1 MVFHQL
7 LLLLQ
12 AVQVVEVVVQLVD
25 LELQE
30 IHLQLVPLKEI
41 QEEIRHLF
49 MKLVV
54 AVEQLLL
61 VAMEQHLTL
70 ELVQVELVQQVVL
83 QDHLCKELVVAVEV
97 LIIVLKEQLL
107 VVEVLEQLLQVHQ
120 IQEQRTLVVE
130 VVETTLDHQ
139 VLVVMVEVV

>member
-1 MVFHQL
+1 MVFL
-7 LLLLQ
+7 LHHLLLQ
-12 AVQVVEVVVQLVD
+12 VDQVVEVVVHLVD

-120 IQEQRTLVVE
+120 IQEQQTLVVE

-139 VLVVMVEVV
+139 VLVVMVVLV

>member
-1 MVFHQL
+1 MVFL
-7 LLLLQ
+7 LHHLLSQ
-12 AVQVVEVVVQLVD
+12 VDQVVEVVVHLVD

-120 IQEQRTLVVE
+120 IQEQQTLVVE

-139 VLVVMVEVV
+139 VLVVMVVLV